1 MRITALP
8 HLLVALRNLLV
19 VLQPRVV
26 TLHNLQVDHLL
37 LHPLVDHLLLH
48 PLVDPQPNMN

>member
-19 VLQPRVV
+19 VPQPRVV
-26 TLHNLQVDHLL
+26 ALHNLQVDHLL
-37 LHPLVDHLLLH
+37 LHPLVDL
-48 PLVDPQPNMN
+48 QPNMN